1 MTTRRV
7 FTLEAV
13 RADGWFEKLG
23 EGSPNFQ
30 QLCEVV
36 GERFLAFSIIA
47 GVRIAGVTVDRR
59 SPDAT
64 LIDFVVGDEEGEHRL
79 PLGEFRR
86 RLAST
91 IVAEEDYLAE
101 VPESPTPEDLQAFI
115 GFRFV
120 LLAPLFGI
128 RLAEL
133 RLDAREGG
141 AGEDAAVVVDLG
153 AAADEVGIDDFRELL
168 RERVRGEAEQARP
181 TAPFAIDLNA
191 IPRAEKLAAAE
202 DWEGTIDLLG
212 AWPGPLSL
220 LLRTSEGQRLAPDVK
235 ASLARAMGLLGTSYV
250 KTSKF
255 DWAEEVMRL
264 GIQWGQDSRAAGDL
278 FRRLGESC
286 VVRDRHGE
294 AIGLLRRALA
304 LGAKEKKVLP
314 LLAQSYVARG
324 KFVAAAICLDR
335 AVAAGVPGP
344 DIAGLRGPADEA
356 LGNAWAKF
364 RARVPVSRGRR

>member
-1 MTTRRV
+1 MTNRRV

-91 IVAEEDYLAE
+91 IVAEEDYLAALP
-101 VPESPTPEDLQAFI
+101 PEPTPEDLQAFI

-133 RLDAREGG
+133 RLDEGG
-141 AGEDAAVVVDLG
+141 SSQNAAAVVVDLG
-153 AAADEVGIDDFRELL
+153 AAADEVGLEDFRELL

-181 TAPFAIDLNA
+181 AAPFAIDLNA
-191 IPRAEKLAAAE
+191 IPRAEKLAAAD

-250 KTSKF
+250 RTAKF
-255 DWAEEVMRL
+255 EWAEEVMRL

-278 FRRLGESC
+278 FRRLGEAC
-286 VVRDRHGE
+286 IVRDRHGE

-304 LGAKEKKVLP
+304 LGAKERKVLP

-324 KFVAAAICLDR
+324 KFVAAAVCLDR
-335 AVAAGVPGP
+335 AVAAGVAA
-344 DIAGLRGPADEA
+344 DEIAQLRDAADEA
-356 LGNAWAKF
+356 LGNTWAKF
-364 RARVPVSRGRR
+364 RAKVPSRGRF